1 LLTYK
6 KCDTDSTK
14 RKGGSLKLNGIIYGV
29 HTIPD
34 SRESSGPWITDYASL
49 GEVECADYNVTSY
62 WRVASFNEKS
72 QAESHS
78 LFAPPIAITDVDRLG
93 KLCTCWYSEHPFTAD
108 MFCKDLAGLCEDL
121 ARNDKRVAAGW
132 KEFVC

>member
-14 RKGGSLKLNGIIYGV
+14 RKGGSLKLNDIIYGV